1 VKIVAD
7 ENNPFVGDA
16 FSALGEVVV
25 LPGKNITRK
34 VLKGAEVLACRSTI
48 QVNADLLEGTAV
60 KYIGTG
66 TIGTD
71 HFDTDYLDSKGI
83 LYCNAPGCNADSVA
97 DYMTA
102 ALLHVAARQKVA
114 LVGKTLGVI
123 GCGNVGS
130 RVVKRARALGMRV
143 LENDP
148 PLARKTGDPRYRPL
162 DELFE
167 ADYLTLHTPLTKEGA
182 DATWHL
188 AGAKLFDKMQP
199 HAVLINASRGAVV
212 DGAALKDILKNH
224 SIAGAVLDV
233 WEGEPAP
240 DPELASLTYLATPH
254 IAGHSFDGKANGTNQ
269 IYRQI
274 CEWTGVEPTWD
285 PSPCLPE
292 PDVPEIEIDARSRA
306 DEDVLREAVFRV
318 YPILEDDG
326 RFRQAMANPDP
337 DARAETFR
345 ALRKNYPR
353 RREFKWTTVRLRNG
367 SDALAE
373 ALRGL
378 TFGVEMG

>member
-1 VKIVAD
+1 
-7 ENNPFVGDA
+7 
-16 FSALGEVVV
+16 
-25 LPGKNITRK
+25 
-34 VLKGAEVLACRSTI
+34 
-48 QVNADLLEGTAV
+48 
-60 KYIGTG
+60 
-66 TIGTD
+66 
-71 HFDTDYLDSKGI
+71 
-83 LYCNAPGCNADSVA
+83 
-97 DYMTA
+97 
-102 ALLHVAARQKVA
+102 
-114 LVGKTLGVI
+114 
-123 GCGNVGS
+123 
-130 RVVKRARALGMRV
+130 
-143 LENDP
+143 
-148 PLARKTGDPRYRPL
+148 
-162 DELFE
+162 
-167 ADYLTLHTPLTKEGA
+167 
-182 DATWHL
+182 
-188 AGAKLFDKMQP
+188 
-199 HAVLINASRGAVV
+199 
-212 DGAALKDILKNH
+212 
-224 SIAGAVLDV
+224 
-233 WEGEPAP
+233 
-240 DPELASLTYLATPH
+240 TPH